1 MTLEI
6 TQYAN
11 HNLISNVPAQ
21 FNPLLLPKITFSVM
35 TGTYIF
41 KEPVWSMSS
50 KVNILNCIFH
60 INLYVVLACVSNFQ
74 LYKTITFTFGKE
86 RLYMILPF

>member
-35 TGTYIF
+35 TGTDIF
-41 KEPVWSMSS
+41 KEPVWRMSS
-50 KVNILNCIFH
+50 KNGF
-60 INLYVVLACVSNFQ
+60 Y
-74 LYKTITFTFGKE
+74 
-86 RLYMILPF
+86 